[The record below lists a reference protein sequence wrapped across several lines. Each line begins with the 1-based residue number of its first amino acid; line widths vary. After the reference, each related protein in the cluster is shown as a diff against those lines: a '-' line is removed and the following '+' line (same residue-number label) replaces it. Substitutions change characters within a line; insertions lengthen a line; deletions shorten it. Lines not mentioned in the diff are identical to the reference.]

1 MVTGWLELLAATFE
15 LTVLQSVKVLTYP
28 LEGLVAALAVLVAGL
43 ERPFAALAGVL
54 DGTASLLDVLAS
66 TVEIFN
72 YAFMSLVVL
81 VEYALSAEN
90 IVYNVGA
97 VALGLALLRENSGVV
112 DVLLALLS
120 TDWAALTATL
130 LDAML
135 GIPDLLAAVTGVTW
149 LGEIPLL
156 MYFIAGKWY
165 YEEIAKRT
173 PIQEYYYLPHS
184 CNWNINS
191 DTSVHYPEATN
202 VEECQALCDSDKDCE
217 GFEFPLGIGCMLE
230 SEITLDH
237 IG

>member
-156 MYFIAGKWY
+156 MYGIGGKWY
-165 YEEIAKRT
+165 YEEIA
-173 PIQEYYYLPHS
+173 
-184 CNWNINS
+184 
-191 DTSVHYPEATN
+191 
-202 VEECQALCDSDKDCE
+202 
-217 GFEFPLGIGCMLE
+217 
-230 SEITLDH
+230 
-237 IG
+237 